1 MLRSG
6 ASPEQVEPAAAAA
19 AEEVAVLEA
28 STVAVVRGEA
38 RLTVRF
44 TVDDRELALQV
55 ARHVIAST
63 ERLAETL
70 DASVTERDG
79 GTWRRIG

>member
-1 MLRSG
+1 
-6 ASPEQVEPAAAAA
+6 
-19 AEEVAVLEA
+19 
-28 STVAVVRGEA
+28 
-38 RLTVRF
+38 
-44 TVDDRELALQV
+44 V

-63 ERLAETL
+63 ERLAQTL